1 MSVHDHHHHHVPS
14 SRKALVG
21 ALCLTLGFAV
31 VEFVAGWWAGSL
43 ALVADAGHMLT
54 DSSALGL
61 AAFAAWMASRPAS
74 KRRTWGYG
82 RTEVL
87 AALINGV
94 IMLLLVAS
102 IAWHAFERFQDPR
115 DVNGGAVMGVALVGL
130 VVNLLVFWVLSRGER
145 NLNVRGALL
154 HVLGDLLGSVAAL
167 ASGVVIM
174 VTGWTPIDPIL
185 SLLICVLILIAAIR
199 LLLDSAHVVMEG
211 VPQGL
216 DIDRVRATMTAVDG
230 VQDIHDLHVW
240 QVSSNRVA
248 LSAHVVV
255 VDLGEWPVTL
265 AALNRTLLESHD
277 IDHPTLQP
285 ELVHSHDCT
294 HQPEGCG

>member
-1 MSVHDHHHHHVPS
+1 MNSHDHHHHVPS
-14 SRKALVG
+14 SRSTLVA
-21 ALCLTLGFAV
+21 ALCLTLGFAA
-31 VEFVAGWWAGSL
+31 VEFIAGLWAGSL

-61 AAFAAWMASRPAS
+61 AAFAAWMAGRPAS

-94 IMLLLVAS
+94 IMLLLVGS

-115 DVNGGAVMGVALVGL
+115 DISGAAVMGVALVGL
-130 VVNLLVFWVLSRGER
+130 VVNLLVFWALSRGER

-167 ASGVVIM
+167 ASGIVIM

-265 AALNRTLLESHD
+265 AALNRALLESHD

-285 ELVHSHDCT
+285 ELVHSHDCA
-294 HQPEGCG
+294 HQPEACR